1 MRHISSRPS
10 GLDLQSSRIGSK
22 LSPVK
27 GKLSWATSVN
37 AKMNADYIKRGDAN
51 TQNIENFALIGSHSE
66 EEEPSAFFPELNYAK
81 KKKER
86 RYSSLLDFQDKDLS
100 NLERKN
106 RDRVFKSNKVSK
118 KTLTSS
124 ELSRRSLSDLDL
136 MVMWNVLTREERKM
150 LKLGKS
156 LGMKIVGDEEKVV
169 RDIALLDAN

>member
-86 RYSSLLDFQDKDLS
+86 RKVFLGAFIGRLCSFVDSSMWLLAIVGFDVC
-100 NLERKN
+100 
-106 RDRVFKSNKVSK
+106 RVIK
-118 KTLTSS
+118 
-124 ELSRRSLSDLDL
+124 
-136 MVMWNVLTREERKM
+136 
-150 LKLGKS
+150 LKL
-156 LGMKIVGDEEKVV
+156 
-169 RDIALLDAN
+169 